1 MTTISE
7 TRSDPELDDSGD
19 LESDATTASTNVTPN
34 PAQPSTQATKPVKLA
49 TRGAN
54 VGHT

>member
-1 MTTISE
+1 MTTIRE

-34 PAQPSTQATKPVKLA
+34 PAQPTTQATKPVRLA